1 MDVMDSMGAW
11 NKLDAMLA
19 NSTSAILRSVPTA
32 NEFFVQNFQQLRLVV
47 CGRVRDFT
55 NGSVGIKTLKLVLD
69 YESYLFL
76 SSDFHMKVYYIGEEI
91 LLNSSSLMKFALL
104 LIKVDNI
111 ELSVL
116 GALSHFVL
124 RIANKVGPYL
134 LERSAATQKDNNTAL
149 KLEALN
155 SFPSKILWN
164 DGSNIKRWITR
175 LSLDELQGCIFSEP
189 SEGQT
194 SGRKIAREQHRVCHD
209 NAKR

>member
-1 MDVMDSMGAW
+1 
-11 NKLDAMLA
+11 
-19 NSTSAILRSVPTA
+19 
-32 NEFFVQNFQQLRLVV
+32 
-47 CGRVRDFT
+47 
-55 NGSVGIKTLKLVLD
+55 
-69 YESYLFL
+69 
-76 SSDFHMKVYYIGEEI
+76 MKVYYIGEEI

-134 LERSAATQKDNNTAL
+134 LERSAATQKNNNTAL

-189 SEGQT
+189 SEGQI
-194 SGRKIAREQHRVCHD
+194 SGRTIAREQHRVGHD